1 MAAHSQTPRTSWHE
15 PLGSGDNLQ
24 LYRHWRWL
32 GLNSLPIDMDN
43 LDNLSDSVTVPD
55 WTVSTSWLNLHDKN
69 ANLTDIVDDNSTSVK
84 FVLKLPSPST
94 KQLTV
99 AIIQIFLC
107 PLVFL
112 GNLLILIAIRKS
124 RSMKQVTFLFLGHL
138 AVSDLLLG
146 FSIFMR
152 VFFLLQNNLIKLPCL
167 IVHLFTVLA
176 SGCSMTGILF
186 LSLDCYLSVKFSM
199 QLRPIITPKIAWVMI
214 FMCWLLWGAY
224 NIYLAVQAMLNPL
237 HLAPCF
243 LGGGYYSKIT
253 LAPFPSTYLLHLL
266 IVIYLQITTLLAVKK
281 HFKQLRNG
289 PSGQQTSSTTDQN
302 KPGDQTKSVNRA
314 SGHKTLTVKPVRESS
329 TETEVTTISQSIDTN
344 RPQGNTSTQMSV
356 SKDNQREKRLKKLT
370 SMNRIVGLVLLS
382 YFICWFPSMTLL
394 LLFAVCDGG
403 CGVPPDVM
411 LVTACLI
418 VVSSMANVCVYAA
431 KSPEFRVMFR
441 RLLCCTKC
449 KNEVNPQEL
458 SQTVTPNSHSTNPT
472 HMQT

>member
-1 MAAHSQTPRTSWHE
+1 M
-15 PLGSGDNLQ
+15 
-24 LYRHWRWL
+24 
-32 GLNSLPIDMDN
+32 
-43 LDNLSDSVTVPD
+43 DNLSDSVTVPD
-55 WTVSTSWLNLHDKN
+55 WTVSTSWLNQHEEND
-69 ANLTDIVDDNSTSVK
+69 NLTDIVDDNSTSVK
-84 FVLKLPSPST
+84 LVLKLPSPST

-138 AVSDLLLG
+138 AVSDFLLG

-152 VFFLLQNNLIKLPCL
+152 VFFLLQNNLIKLPCI
-167 IVHLFTVLA
+167 IVQWFTVLA
-176 SGCSMTGILF
+176 CGCSMTGILF

-224 NIYLAVQAMLNPL
+224 NIYLAVQAMSNPL

-253 LAPFPSTYLLHLL
+253 LTPIPFTYLLHLL

-281 HFKQLRNG
+281 HFKEIRNG
-289 PSGQQTSSTTDQN
+289 PSGQQASITTDQN
-302 KPGDQTKSVNRA
+302 KPNDQTKNAIRA
-314 SGHKTLTVKPVRESS
+314 GGHKTLTVKPITESS
-329 TETEVTTISQSIDTN
+329 TETEVSTISQSMDTN
-344 RPQGNTSTQMSV
+344 RPQGNTSTQISV
-356 SKDNQREKRLKKLT
+356 SKDNQREKRLKKIT

-382 YFICWFPSMTLL
+382 YFICWFPSMTFL
-394 LLFAVCDGG
+394 LLFAVCAGG

-411 LVTACLI
+411 LIFSCLI
-418 VVSSMANVCVYAA
+418 VISCMANVCVYAA
-431 KSPEFRVMFR
+431 KSPEFRVMFI
-441 RLLCCTKC
+441 RLLCCARC
-449 KNEVNPQEL
+449 KNQVDPQK
-458 SQTVTPNSHSTNPT
+458 TVSSNSHNTNPT
-472 HMQT
+472 AVDI